1 MLRHIDNPDEQ
12 SPTNQ
17 FCGVF
22 LEETTL
28 ENASAYLK
36 AAILITLTLPVRL
49 AKRFYRFQPPPLIAS
64 IIEVRILASDFRRK
78 LQPEEKIVERSGIKA
93 GMSVL
98 ELGCGLGVYTLG
110 LARAVGNKGKLYALD
125 MQLAM
130 IERLR
135 RRLEKPEYTEFTNIE
150 TRLAN
155 AYELPFTDESIDS
168 VVMVAVLPE
177 IPDKDR
183 ALKEIGRIL
192 KPGGILAISETLIDP
207 DYPLRRTT
215 KEYCRRAGFVLL
227 STSGSFFNY
236 TMQFEFQRHHTN

>member
-1 MLRHIDNPDEQ
+1 MLLHLDNPDEQ
-12 SPTNQ
+12 SPTDQ

-22 LEETTL
+22 LEGITL
-28 ENASAYLK
+28 ENAFAYLK

-49 AKRFYRFQPPPLIAS
+49 AKRFHRFQPPPLIAS
-64 IIEVRILASDFRRK
+64 LIEVHILASEFRRK

-98 ELGCGLGVYTLG
+98 ELGCGLGVYSLG

-125 MQLAM
+125 MQPAM

-150 TRLAN
+150 TMLAN
-155 AYELPFTDESIDS
+155 GYELPFTNGSIDS

-183 ALKEIGRIL
+183 ALKEIRRLL

-215 KEYCRRAGFVLL
+215 KKYCRRAGFVLL

-236 TMQFEFQRHHTN
+236 TMQFEFQGHRTN